1 MLGIVADALNLT
13 SMPVSSNA
21 ANLALNLTYIF
32 SITLLAGLL
41 LKFWLISRQIRHV
54 AYHRHAVPIAFANT
68 ITLVS
73 HQKAADYTISKLRI
87 GLLELALGAVTLM
100 GWTLLGGLSALN
112 QVFLGWFD
120 GDSMGKQLAL
130 FVTFVLINGLIEMP
144 LGLYQT
150 FVLEARF
157 GFNKTTL
164 KLWLVDA
171 VKSSLIGLAIGLP
184 IVYLVLWLMGAAGA
198 QWWVWA
204 WGAWVGISLLLLWLF
219 PTFIAP
225 LFNRFMPLEDQTLKD
240 RVTAL
245 MTQCGFKSEG
255 LFVMDGSKRSAHGN
269 AYFTGF
275 GAAKRVVFYDTLLAK
290 LSTDEVAAVLA
301 HELGH
306 FNHRHI
312 RHRLL
317 MQFVLSFAGFALLGW
332 LAAQSWF
339 YAGLGVQPNLGGS
352 NDGLALLL
360 FVLTVP
366 VVSFFLTPILSWIS
380 RRHEFQADAYA
391 VAHTSGQD
399 LAAALLKLYDD
410 NASTLTPDPI
420 YARFHYSHPPASERL
435 AQLLRPVAPL
445 MS

>member
-1 MLGIVADALNLT
+1 
-13 SMPVSSNA
+13 
-21 ANLALNLTYIF
+21 
-32 SITLLAGLL
+32 
-41 LKFWLISRQIRHV
+41 
-54 AYHRHAVPIAFANT
+54 
-68 ITLVS
+68 
-73 HQKAADYTISKLRI
+73 
-87 GLLELALGAVTLM
+87 
-100 GWTLLGGLSALN
+100 
-112 QVFLGWFD
+112 
-120 GDSMGKQLAL
+120 
-130 FVTFVLINGLIEMP
+130 
-144 LGLYQT
+144 
-150 FVLEARF
+150 
-157 GFNKTTL
+157 
-164 KLWLVDA
+164 
-171 VKSSLIGLAIGLP
+171 
-184 IVYLVLWLMGAAGA
+184 
-198 QWWVWA
+198 
-204 WGAWVGISLLLLWLF
+204 
-219 PTFIAP
+219 
-225 LFNRFMPLEDQTLKD
+225 
-240 RVTAL
+240 
-245 MTQCGFKSEG
+245 
-255 LFVMDGSKRSAHGN
+255 
-269 AYFTGF
+269 
-275 GAAKRVVFYDTLLAK
+275 VVFYDTLLAK

-317 MQFVLSFAGFALLGW
+317 MQFGLSFAGFALLGW
-332 LAAQSWF
+332 LAAQPWF

-445 MS
+445 TS